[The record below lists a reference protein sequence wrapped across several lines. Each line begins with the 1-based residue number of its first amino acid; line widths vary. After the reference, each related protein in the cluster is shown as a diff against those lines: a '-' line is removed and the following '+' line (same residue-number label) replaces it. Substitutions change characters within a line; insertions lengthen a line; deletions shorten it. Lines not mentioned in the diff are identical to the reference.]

1 MLIYDTMFTM
11 FLKSLVQVYGAIIVL
26 AIYET
31 DPFTSAKA
39 AEPEPA
45 ILSATV
51 SSPVEEPV
59 TQITL
64 TKDNWLDFFTVD
76 CREGITTTFT
86 DISSTI

>member
-1 MLIYDTMFTM
+1 MRRTL
-11 FLKSLVQVYGAIIVL
+11 LKKAGILATLLLAVL
-26 AIYET
+26 AVYKT
-31 DPFTSAKA
+31 GPFTSAKA

-45 ILSATV
+45 ILAVTGSSSA
-51 SSPVEEPV
+51 EEPV

-76 CREGITTTFT
+76 CRERITTTFT